1 MVSLTQSSKE
11 ATERRE
17 AAFTRV
23 EDVLG
28 LSDTM
33 KLPPAYASQD
43 REGYYLDGLAFGK
56 AIMDDEIKHRHKVFD
71 YHSHRFALII
81 TSPFGHNPTMF
92 GATLKLQTTPEQ
104 RNYWVPLVE
113 SGKIIGTY
121 AQTEL
126 GHGTYLRGL
135 ETTAT
140 LDLDTD
146 EFVIHSPTLTST
158 KYWPSA
164 LGFSASHAIVMA
176 NLIIKERNYGMQ
188 PFIVQLRSLDDYSP
202 MPGIETGDIG
212 LKMGLNSSDMG
223 YAVFTNLRIPRTH
236 LLMRNVQ
243 VLRDGTFI
251 EGKHQKLAY
260 ATMMYTRDRIVHAMV
275 YRFAQAVVIAT
286 RYSTVREQGIGFS
299 PSSTAEWPIM
309 AYKSQHYRLLSL
321 MAQAYALF
329 FAAKECTTIYNTL
342 TTRQIADD
350 HSFLP
355 FVHATTAALKAYATQ
370 VAFDGA
376 EEARKCCGGYGYS
389 VLSGF
394 PSIVG
399 DLAPMPTLEGEN
411 YVMYQQTARYLM
423 KAITNIKANLPIDD
437 SISYLATGSD
447 PYLSPRTPPSD
458 TRCPASSSDFLAPE
472 TQLAIF
478 RHRTTRLAFRAHH
491 LLATAQSPSGSN
503 LPYAQAWN
511 THMLP
516 LVHAARAHIELFV
529 LSAFTT
535 HTSASTCPDPAIRT
549 VLQRLCSLFA
559 LTDIENPLSHGSL
572 HFVEDGYVSLSQLEE
587 IRALVDGLLGEL
599 MPDAV
604 ALGDAWGF
612 SDPSLGSA
620 LGCWDGDVYG
630 RLMGWTRQ
638 LPMNVKARESGG
650 VERRGWEEV
659 IGPMLRSRL

>member
-1 MVSLTQSSKE
+1 MATQNRQKALMELARGSASFSSRELTYLLYEGKE

-23 EDVLG
+23 ENALG

-33 KLPPAYASQD
+33 KLPSVYANQD

-56 AIMDDEIKHRHKVFD
+56 AIMDDEIQHRHGVFD
-71 YHSHRFALII
+71 YHTHRYALII
-81 TSPFGHNPTMF
+81 SSPFGHNPTMF
-92 GATLKLQTTPEQ
+92 GATLKLQTSPEQ
-104 RNYWVPLVE
+104 RKYWMPLVE

-146 EFVIHSPTLTST
+146 EFIIHSPTLTST

-188 PFIVQLRSLDDYSP
+188 PFIVQLRSLDDFSL
-202 MPGIETGDIG
+202 MPGVETGDIG
-212 LKMGLNSSDMG
+212 LKMGFNSSDMG

-236 LLMRNVQ
+236 LLMGNVQ
-243 VLRDGTFI
+243 VHRDGTFV

-299 PSSTAEWPIM
+299 PTSTAEWPIM

-342 TTRQIADD
+342 TARQIADD

-355 FVHATTAALKAYATQ
+355 YVHATTAALKAYATQ
-370 VAFDGA
+370 IAYDGA
-376 EEARKCCGGYGYS
+376 DEARKCCGGYGYS

-411 YVMYQQTARYLM
+411 YVIRPPRRRGHL
-423 KAITNIKANLPIDD
+423 LPRLR
-437 SISYLATGSD
+437 SL
-447 PYLSPRTPPSD
+447 PYPPS
-458 TRCPASSSDFLAPE
+458 SSASDFLTPE
-472 TQLAIF
+472 TQLAAF
-478 RHRTTRLAFRAHH
+478 RHRATRLAFRAHH
-491 LLATAQSPSGSN
+491 LLAAAQATM
-503 LPYAQAWN
+503 PYAQAWN

-529 LSAFTT
+529 LSAFIA
-535 HTSASTCPDPAIRT
+535 HTSPPDPAIRT
-549 VLQRLCSLFA
+549 VLHRLRSLFA
-559 LTDIENPLSHGSL
+559 LTAIENPLSHGSL
-572 HFVEDGYVSLSQLEE
+572 HFVEDGYLSLPQLEG
-587 IRALVDGLLGEL
+587 IRELVGDFWGSWGLRLWRWGTRGGFRMLVLG
-599 MPDAV
+599 AR
-604 ALGDAWGF
+604 LGVG
-612 SDPSLGSA
+612 
-620 LGCWDGDVYG
+620 
-630 RLMGWTRQ
+630 MG
-638 LPMNVKARESGG
+638 MFM
-650 VERRGWEEV
+650 RG
-659 IGPMLRSRL
+659 